1 MSLEAAE
8 ALRLDLRGGKKW
20 IDSKFDPCI
29 DCHIKKKKG
38 MDDKEYEIHKNRE
51 LLALKL
57 SMEDA
62 EKIRLM
68 ENFHDGMKRSGEDFV
83 LKCAGRSY
91 SRQEVLNEIFVDC
104 TYNRNVA
111 LKNFSD
117 YFYLIPELSC
127 HESYSFLFPI
137 SEYKVYI
144 PNNARKS
151 NSRLT
156 DIVEKYEQ
164 CRAYEYFVYFG
175 CILNDLS
182 WLSQDKVLCA
192 VAKIFMLSFAFYGD
206 A

>member
-1 MSLEAAE
+1 
-8 ALRLDLRGGKKW
+8 
-20 IDSKFDPCI
+20 
-29 DCHIKKKKG
+29 
-38 MDDKEYEIHKNRE
+38 MDNKEHEILGNRK
-51 LLALKL
+51 LLTSKL
-57 SMEDA
+57 SMTDA

-68 ENFHDGMKRSGEDFV
+68 ENFHDGIKRSGEDFV

-91 SRQEVLNEIFVDC
+91 SRHKLLNEIFVDC

-127 HESYSFLFPI
+127 YSYSFSLIGYNVNTPI
-137 SEYKVYI
+137 NVAQ
-144 PNNARKS
+144 P

-156 DIVEKYEQ
+156 DIVKQYEQ

-182 WLSQDKVLCA
+182 WLS
-192 VAKIFMLSFAFYGD
+192 
-206 A
+206 